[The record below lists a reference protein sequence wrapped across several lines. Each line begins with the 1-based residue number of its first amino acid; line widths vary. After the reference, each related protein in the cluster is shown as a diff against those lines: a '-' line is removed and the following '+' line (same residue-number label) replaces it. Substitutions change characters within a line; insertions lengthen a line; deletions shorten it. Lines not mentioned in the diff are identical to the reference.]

1 MPKQDTF
8 RIAVR
13 KFGPFETAM
22 QKFWDQYCDFS
33 GCKLK
38 LELVIMELHELHE
51 QTLTES
57 GLANGNFDVA
67 HINTDWIYEGFQANA
82 FETLNTYIEK
92 NPPADFPQGWSNSLL
107 SLQEIKGNIVGL
119 PFHDGPECF
128 LYRKDLFESHQEQAN
143 FYKKYA
149 RDLMV
154 PKTWEE
160 FYEVAQFFNRPAENL
175 YGSIFAC
182 FPDGHNTVF
191 DFCLQL
197 WTRGGTLIGENGNI
211 NIDSPAAIE
220 GLDFYRKIVKDK
232 TAVHPGSSNF
242 DSVAAGHAFG
252 QGEAAM
258 MINWFGFAAMCDVD
272 SNSKVKGKVYVSLLP
287 SNSDQNSA
295 SLNVYWLY
303 TIGKGSLHKA
313 IAYDFLRFVTSAAND
328 KLLTLEGGIGCR
340 ISTWN
345 DAQINRLIPYYHKLE
360 TLHVVARMLP
370 QKKNWAKI
378 ATIID
383 KLVLDAIHTSQ
394 SSSTLLAKAQ
404 QEIDLIDQ

>member
-107 SLQEIKGNIVGL
+107 SLQEIKGNIV
-119 PFHDGPECF
+119 
-128 LYRKDLFESHQEQAN
+128 
-143 FYKKYA
+143 
-149 RDLMV
+149 
-154 PKTWEE
+154 
-160 FYEVAQFFNRPAENL
+160 
-175 YGSIFAC
+175 
-182 FPDGHNTVF
+182 
-191 DFCLQL
+191 
-197 WTRGGTLIGENGNI
+197 GNI